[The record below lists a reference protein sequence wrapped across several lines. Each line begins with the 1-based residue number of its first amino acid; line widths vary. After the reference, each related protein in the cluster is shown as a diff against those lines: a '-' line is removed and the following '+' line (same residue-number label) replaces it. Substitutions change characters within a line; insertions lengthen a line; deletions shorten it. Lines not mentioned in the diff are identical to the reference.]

1 MEAVIGNSDP
11 YPFTRPKGWTAVVEK
26 PGGDGGTV
34 GIQCVLNGR
43 TFENRSADD
52 SLKLLTTPP
61 AFGRLP
67 SYAGR
72 GVNWLRN
79 PGFPS

>member
-34 GIQCVLNGR
+34 GIQRVLNGR

-61 AFGRLP
+61 ASP
-67 SYAGR
+67 
-72 GVNWLRN
+72 
-79 PGFPS
+79 

>member
-1 MEAVIGNSDP
+1 VEAAIGNSDP
-11 YPFTRPKGWTAVVEK
+11 YPFTGLKGWTAVVEK

-52 SLKLLTTPP
+52 SFKLLTTPP
-61 AFGRLP
+61 AFSRHP
-67 SYAGR
+67 SYAR
-72 GVNWLRN
+72 RSVNWLRN